1 MEIFKLFGT
10 ILVDSSKAE
19 ESISKTENKAEGLG
33 SKLGNGIKTAAKW
46 AVGLGAAAGT
56 VGGAMMAAANKVAG
70 TADEIDK
77 ASRRAGTSAETWQKL
92 NYAFGQSGI
101 ESSKL
106 ESAMIKNQKALNDAA
121 GGGKKAIAAYD
132 QLKVSIKNADGS
144 LRNSDEVFQD
154 TLKSLADLEDKN
166 LRNAIANDIFGKSY
180 GDLAPILDSGSKG
193 INDLTS
199 RVEKLGLIMS
209 QEAVDAGVKFGDT
222 LSDVKQV
229 GGALFNELAIH
240 LVPVLQKMLDWVL
253 AHMPE
258 IKATMSGAF
267 EVIKVVVGAVST
279 LFDALFPILETLY
292 NFIKPTFPA
301 IATITKTAFDT
312 VITVVEGVAWVFE
325 KVTGAIKT
333 ALDWLGLWNKEPV
346 DDKEPRNPSKTPS
359 NRRVNRAELD
369 GSHAAGLAYVPFDG
383 YVAELHKGE
392 RVVPANQNVQATTV
406 NHTGTIRVEGVNN
419 EGQLI
424 AVYNMLVNDVSQGNR
439 RIPNRPSLIPIG

>member
-33 SKLGNGIKTAAKW
+33 SKLGSGIKTAAKW
-46 AVGLGAAAGT
+46 AVGLGAAAVA
-56 VGGAMMAAANKVAG
+56 VGGAMMGAANKVAG

-101 ESSKL
+101 ESTKL
-106 ESAMIKNQKALNDAA
+106 EAAMIKNQKALNDAA
-121 GGGKKAIAAYD
+121 GGGKKAVAAYD
-132 QLKVSIKNADGS
+132 QLKVSIHNADGS
-144 LRNSDEVFQD
+144 LRNADEVFQD
-154 TLKSLADLEDKN
+154 TLKSLANMEDKN

-193 INDLTS
+193 INDLTT
-199 RVEKLGLIMS
+199 RAEKLGLIMS

-222 LSDVKQV
+222 LSDVKQM
-229 GGALFNELAIH
+229 GGALFNELAVH
-240 LVPVLQKMLDWVL
+240 LIPVLQKMLDWIIE
-253 AHMPE
+253 HMPE
-258 IKATMSGAF
+258 IKATMSVAF
-267 EVIKVVVGAVST
+267 GVINVAVTAVSK

-292 NFIKPTFPA
+292 NFIKPTFPL
-301 IATITKTAFDT
+301 IADITKAAFE
-312 VITVVEGVAWVFE
+312 TVVKVIEGVAGAFE
-325 KVTGAIKT
+325 FVTGAIKT
-333 ALDWLGLWNKEPV
+333 ALDWLGIWNKEPV
-346 DDKEPRNPSKTPS
+346 EDKEPKVPPS

-392 RVVPANQNVQATTV
+392 RVVPANQNMQSTTV

-419 EGQLI
+419 EGQFV
-424 AVYNMLVNDVSQGNR
+424 AVYNMLVNDVRQGNR
-439 RIPNRPSLIPIG
+439 RLPDKPSLIPI